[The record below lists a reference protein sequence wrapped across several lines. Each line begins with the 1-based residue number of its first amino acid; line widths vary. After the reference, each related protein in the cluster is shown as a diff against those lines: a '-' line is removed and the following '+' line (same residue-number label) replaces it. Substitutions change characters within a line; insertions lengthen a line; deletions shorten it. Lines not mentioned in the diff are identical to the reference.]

1 MSLYFDNLCKAM
13 SLCAEY
19 PKAIF
24 LGQAVLYPGTAMY
37 GTLKHIDESKRL
49 EMPVAEDMQAGMA
62 TGLAIAGHLPICT
75 FPRINFMLL
84 AVNQIVLHLDKLPEY
99 SDGGY
104 NPRVIL
110 RTAVPTST
118 PMDPGPQHT
127 MNGVNY
133 VEAFKHMCRN
143 IKVVELYNPDHILPQ
158 YEAALKR
165 DGSTMLIEHTAM
177 Y

>member
-1 MSLYFDNLCKAM
+1 MSKYFDRLCEAM
-13 SLCAEY
+13 SLCAEH
-19 PKAIF
+19 PKSIF
-24 LGQAVLYPGTAMY
+24 MGQSVLYPGTAMQ
-37 GTLKHIDESKRL
+37 GTMAHLPDDKKL
-49 EMPVAEDMQAGMA
+49 EMPVAEDLQAGMA

-75 FPRINFMLL
+75 FPRINFMLC

-104 NPRVIL
+104 NPRVII
-110 RTAVPTST
+110 RTAVPTDK

-127 MNGVNY
+127 MIGVNY
-133 VEAFKHMCRN
+133 VAAFQYMCKN
-143 IKVVELYNPDHILPQ
+143 IKVIELMDGASILPA

-165 DGSTMLIEHTAM
+165 NGSTLLIEHTQQ